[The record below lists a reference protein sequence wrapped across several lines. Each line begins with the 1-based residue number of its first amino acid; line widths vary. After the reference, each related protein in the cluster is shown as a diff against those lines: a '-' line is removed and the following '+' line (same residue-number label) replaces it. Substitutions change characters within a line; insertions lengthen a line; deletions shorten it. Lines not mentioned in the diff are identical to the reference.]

1 MSNFKNQSFL
11 FLVWDLDFTKLSF
24 GINDSTGANKFFC
37 YAYDNSSGIAFGG
50 CGGFVA
56 SSAAHYTTFSSSGLI
71 QLGGRSAANISFKV
85 INVNQSQPFNASWNK
100 LTVNLVAF

>member
-1 MSNFKNQSFL
+1 MGLGNLGDMISISGDYYFQF
-11 FLVWDLDFTKLSF
+11 SF
-24 GINDSTGANKFFC
+24 GINDSTGSNKFFC
-37 YAYDNSSGIAFGG
+37 YAYDHASGIAFGG